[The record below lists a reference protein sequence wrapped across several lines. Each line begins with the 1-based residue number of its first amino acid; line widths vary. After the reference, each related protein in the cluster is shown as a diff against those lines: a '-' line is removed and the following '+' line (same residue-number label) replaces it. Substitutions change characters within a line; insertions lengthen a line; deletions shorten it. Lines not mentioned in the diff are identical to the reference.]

1 MFGRGAFVEWRKG
14 LVEANLFLL
23 EYIIKHVDKEVK
35 TVFMKVA
42 VYTEGVGILLCL
54 LEIL

>member
-23 EYIIKHVDKEVK
+23 KYIIKHVNKVVK
-35 TVFMKVA
+35 SIFMKVA
-42 VYTEGVGILLCL
+42 VYTEGVGILLYL
-54 LEIL
+54 F